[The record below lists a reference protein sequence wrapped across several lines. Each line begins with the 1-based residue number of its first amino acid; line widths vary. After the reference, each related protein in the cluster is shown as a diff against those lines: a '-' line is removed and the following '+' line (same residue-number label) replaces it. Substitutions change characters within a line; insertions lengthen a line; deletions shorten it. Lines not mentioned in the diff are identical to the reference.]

1 MNSPITDL
9 VARIKN
15 GYLAEKSNI
24 QGIYS
29 KTNLRIL
36 EILKKE
42 KYIADFT
49 LIDENKKQHF
59 EIELLYENNQ
69 PAVIDVRIISKP
81 GRKIYAKTEAIP
93 NVRGGLGIGLLS
105 TSKGIMTDKE
115 ARKLGVG
122 GQILFQIW

>member
-9 VARIKN
+9 VSRIKN

-24 QGIYS
+24 KGIYS

-42 KYIADFT
+42 KYIADFS

-59 EIELLYENNQ
+59 EIELLYENDQ

-81 GRKIYAKTEAIP
+81 GRKIYAKSEAIP
-93 NVRGGLGIGLLS
+93 SVRGGLGIGLLS
-105 TSKGIMTDKE
+105 TSKGVMTDKE

>member
-15 GYLAEKSNI
+15 GYLAEKSTI

-93 NVRGGLGIGLLS
+93 SVRGGLGIGLLS